1 MTIERHP
8 LTWPATW
15 PRTAATARKR
25 ASFGS
30 RQRETGKAWTTSKSL
45 TIFAALR
52 RLTDELDR
60 LRATGVVISSNVPVR
75 FDGLPRSDARE
86 PSDPGVAC
94 YFRHRGADRVF
105 ACDRWDR
112 VADNVAAIA
121 AHIAALRGMER
132 WGVGSIDQ
140 AFRGYE
146 ALPAPGGTRQR
157 SWRDVL
163 EYGDLPIDA
172 ETIARAYRIIARRVH
187 ADAGGSHEAMV
198 ELNAARDAALRE
210 CGR

>member
-1 MTIERHP
+1 MNPERHP
-8 LTWPATW
+8 LSWPISW
-15 PRTAATARKR
+15 PRRAASARKR
-25 ASFGS
+25 ASFS
-30 RQRETGKAWTTSKSL
+30 TRQRATGEAWSSAKAL
-45 TIFAALR
+45 TVYAAIR

-60 LRATGVVISSNVPVR
+60 LGARNVIISSNLPTR
-75 FDGLPRSDARE
+75 ADGLPRSDARE
-86 PSDPGVAC
+86 PGDPGVAC
-94 YFRHRGADRVF
+94 YFKHRGADRVF

-146 ALPAPGGTRQR
+146 ALPAPGGKRQR
-157 SWRDVL
+157 SWREVL

-172 ETIARAYRIIARRVH
+172 DAIGRAYRIIARRVH

-210 CGR
+210 VKS